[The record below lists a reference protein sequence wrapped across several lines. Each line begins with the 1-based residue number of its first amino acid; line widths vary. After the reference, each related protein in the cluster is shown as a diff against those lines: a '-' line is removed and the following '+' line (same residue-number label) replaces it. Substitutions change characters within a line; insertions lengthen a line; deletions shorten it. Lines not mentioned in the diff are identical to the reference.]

1 MAVTKTFAYKN
12 IQGKPLELD
21 VIVADEKP
29 SQAQPAIL
37 FYHGGYLIT
46 GDRHHAPRWLIQAA
60 LKRRWAFI
68 SADYRTLP
76 ESTGFELAEDLFDA
90 YKFVTKKLN
99 TEIPNLVDPTRLIV
113 AGSSGGGYCSILGAV
128 RFKDPAPVAVLPIYP
143 MGDPTSEKW
152 TIGKHWTKH
161 LSASATEETIKEMN
175 QRIADKE
182 ISTGQRFPADPKG
195 PNFENHNRWRYVR
208 AILESGLYVDYLTGV
223 KGLGAA
229 IAEKGKDAIPENAR
243 ELFPKDF
250 SITKDLPPLI
260 VVHGLEDRQVPHE
273 DGEAIVQKSREAGVN
288 VTYFPVEGA
297 DHDFDLKYDS
307 IEDDKDTQDP
317 GKKALLG
324 CLEALDKLVPS
335 SA

>member
-12 IQGKPLELD
+12 IQGQPLELN

-76 ESTGFELAEDLFDA
+76 ESTGFELADDLFDA
-90 YKFVTKKLN
+90 YKFVTQTLN
-99 TEIPNLVDPTRLIV
+99 NHIPNLIDPNRLII

-128 RFKDPAPVAVLPIYP
+128 RFRDPAPVAVLPIYP
-143 MGDPTSEKW
+143 MADPTSEKW
-152 TIGKHWTKH
+152 TTDKHWAKD
-161 LSASATEETIKEMN
+161 LSASAVEEIIKEMN
-175 QRIADKE
+175 QRIADKK
-182 ISTGQRFPADPKG
+182 ISFGQRFPADPKG
-195 PNFENHNRWRYVR
+195 PSLENHERWRYLR

-229 IAEKGKDAIPENAR
+229 IAEKGKDAIPEHAR
-243 ELFPKDF
+243 PLFPKDF
-250 SITKDLPPLI
+250 SIIKDLPPLV

-273 DGEAIVQKSREAGVN
+273 DGEAVVEKARAAGAN

-307 IEDDKDTQDP
+307 IEDGQDTQDP
-317 GKKALLG
+317 EKKALLG
-324 CLEALDKLVPS
+324 CLEMLDKLVPS
-335 SA
+335 S